1 MRPGSSLFN
10 STAKSKEPTMA
21 SGMLSI
27 KKSVLPRYFQKY
39 GSRATHS
46 PSTFLNSTRSAKL
59 SSPMKTGAPEAS

>member
-1 MRPGSSLFN
+1 M
-10 STAKSKEPTMA
+10 E
-21 SGMLSI
+21 SGILSI

-46 PSTFLNSTRSAKL
+46 PSTFLKSTRSAKL